1 LNATELYDKN
11 IKTNSSYVVPS
22 QVRCIGTVKYAP
34 INAHLPGSNYNK
46 RDDLEAMLYVLKHL
60 RTHKL
65 PWTGYDLKS
74 DEG

>member
-1 LNATELYDKN
+1 MNATELYNKN

-60 RTHKL
+60 RTHGL
-65 PWTGYDLKS
+65 PWDGYDTKL